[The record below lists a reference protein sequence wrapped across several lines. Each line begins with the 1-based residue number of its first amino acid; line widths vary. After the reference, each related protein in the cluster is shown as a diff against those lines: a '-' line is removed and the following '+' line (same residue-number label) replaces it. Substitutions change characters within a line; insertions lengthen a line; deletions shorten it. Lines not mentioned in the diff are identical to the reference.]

1 MIRFD
6 DVRVTYAD
14 AARPA
19 LRTGRI
25 EVPEGDLVLVVGA
38 TGSGKSTLL
47 RTVNGLVPHFS
58 GGRLDGRV
66 TVDGRDTRD
75 HRPRDLADVVGFVGQ
90 DPLASFV
97 TETVE
102 DEIAYGMETLS
113 IGPSA
118 MRRRVEESLDVLG
131 VADLRH
137 RPLRELSG
145 GQQQRVAVAAVL
157 AAGPRVLVLDEPTS
171 ALDPVSAED
180 VLAAVH
186 RLVHD
191 LGVTVLMAEHRLE
204 RVVHHADQVLL
215 VEQGEV
221 SPLLPPAE
229 AMARSSIAPPVVR
242 LGRRMG
248 WAPLPL
254 SIRDARRRAEPLRR
268 GGTEVSRRSEPGPA
282 YVEGEPASVRAL
294 NVRRRGRQ
302 VVPHLDL
309 SFPAGR
315 VTALMGRNGAGKST
329 LLGVLTGLVPP
340 TSGTVRVDGIDPG
353 RARAKELV
361 GHVGL
366 VPQDAGTLLFRPTV
380 AEECAAADD
389 DFGVAPG
396 TTRAL
401 LRRLGDHLD
410 PQAHPRDLSEGGRV
424 LLALAVVLAG
434 APKVLLL
441 DEPTRGLDYT
451 AKDRL
456 GAILRELAAEGTA
469 VVMATHDVEIAA
481 EWADDVV
488 LLADGELIGHGPA
501 REILCDS
508 PAFAPQ
514 VAKVMHP
521 LPYLT
526 VGEVPAPPQAAPS
539 AAPPAAPPSDAP
551 VVTP

>member
-6 DVRVTYAD
+6 DVRVTYAG
-14 AARPA
+14 AARRA

-66 TVDGRDTRD
+66 MVGGRDTRD

-389 DFGVAPG
+389 DFGVP
-396 TTRAL
+396 
-401 LRRLGDHLD
+401 
-410 PQAHPRDLSEGGRV
+410 
-424 LLALAVVLAG
+424 
-434 APKVLLL
+434 
-441 DEPTRGLDYT
+441 
-451 AKDRL
+451 
-456 GAILRELAAEGTA
+456 
-469 VVMATHDVEIAA
+469 
-481 EWADDVV
+481 
-488 LLADGELIGHGPA
+488 
-501 REILCDS
+501 
-508 PAFAPQ
+508 
-514 VAKVMHP
+514 
-521 LPYLT
+521 
-526 VGEVPAPPQAAPS
+526 PAPPARCCAGSATTSTRRPTRATCPRAGACCSPS
-539 AAPPAAPPSDAP
+539 RSCWPARRRCCCWTSRPAGSTTPPRTGSARSCASSPPRARPWSWRRTTSRSPPSGPTTSCCWPTASSSATGRHARFFATHRLSRP
-551 VVTP
+551 RWRR